1 MSTREMIC
9 HLVTDSVPSADLDL
23 LYALVLKFVP
33 TDEPLPDEL
42 EVLKETADETE
53 FVSHDEIDWD

>member
-1 MSTREMIC
+1 MREEEQ
-9 HLVTDSVPSADLDL
+9 TA
-23 LYALVLKFVP
+23 FVH

-42 EVLKETADETE
+42 EALKETADETE

>member
-1 MSTREMIC
+1 MREE
-9 HLVTDSVPSADLDL
+9 VPA
-23 LYALVLKFVP
+23 AFVP

-42 EVLKETADETE
+42 ETLKETADETE